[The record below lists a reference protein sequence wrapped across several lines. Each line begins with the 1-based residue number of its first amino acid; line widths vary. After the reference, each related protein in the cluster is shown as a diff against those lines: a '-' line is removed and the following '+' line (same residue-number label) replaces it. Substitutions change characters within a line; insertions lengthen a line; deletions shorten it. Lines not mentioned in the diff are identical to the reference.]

1 MKLRARLRGRKDK
14 KALRAIFYEF
24 VDPFMNT
31 ADQRAGL
38 FLAAVVLGVA
48 FGRFVGVMRGL
59 GLVTL
64 SDLRVVCCFF
74 VIAGFVV
81 LGGLLMMLLR
91 VARMFGRARMM
102 LCGLLCHF
110 ILLISSRIK

>member
-1 MKLRARLRGRKDK
+1 
-14 KALRAIFYEF
+14 LRAIFYEF
-24 VDPFMNT
+24 ADPFMNT

-38 FLAAVVLGVA
+38 FLVAVVLGVA

>member
-1 MKLRARLRGRKDK
+1 MTVLRVMKLRARLRGRKDK
-14 KALRAIFYEF
+14 KALRAILYEF
-24 VDPFMNT
+24 ADPFFMEAT
-31 ADQRAGL
+31 DQRAGL

-91 VARMFGRARMM
+91 VARVFGRARMM
-102 LCGLLCHF
+102 LCGLL
-110 ILLISSRIK
+110 

>member
-1 MKLRARLRGRKDK
+1 
-14 KALRAIFYEF
+14 LRAILYEF
-24 VDPFMNT
+24 ADPFFMKLAKP